1 MVLSVASFFALALVF
16 AAFFGAAP
24 FAAALALVGI
34 NASFFGP
41 ALNRW
46 KVPLSLDGSPLDGS
60 PLDGVG
66 YVAIEAGEG

>member
-1 MVLSVASFFALALVF
+1 MVMSVASFFALALAL

-24 FAAALALVGI
+24 FAAALALVGF
-34 NASFFGP
+34 NPSFFGP

-60 PLDGVG
+60 PLDGAG
-66 YVAIEAGEG
+66 YAAIEACEG

>member
-1 MVLSVASFFALALVF
+1 MLSIF
-16 AAFFGAAP
+16 AAT
-24 FAAALALVGI
+24 LALVGF

-66 YVAIEAGEG
+66 YAAIEASEG